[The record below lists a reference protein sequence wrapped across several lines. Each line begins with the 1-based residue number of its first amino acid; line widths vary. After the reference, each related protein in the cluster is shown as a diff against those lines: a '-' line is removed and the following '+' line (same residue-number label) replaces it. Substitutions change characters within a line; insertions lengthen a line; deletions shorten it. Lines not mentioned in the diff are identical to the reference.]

1 MNVRRRGSAKTGAP
15 GPRPEGSK
23 GSGPVKKDGRDNIGG
38 GPRYEH
44 EAKRDTA
51 ERIYRDYK

>member
-1 MNVRRRGSAKTGAP
+1 
-15 GPRPEGSK
+15 
-23 GSGPVKKDGRDNIGG
+23 VKKDGRDNIGG